1 MFLITAAELKA
12 ADGRVVCGQCDKE
25 FDALDY
31 LSETTTGFD
40 DDDLP
45 PDEDESDPS
54 LGARAPDDEGNARD
68 EDDFLREIES
78 LIEDDDPGLPDADD
92 VFRLDDDGAPFVVA
106 EGEHFEPE
114 PPAEAH
120 EGALPRPEPA
130 HVPPAIAT
138 SAPPAS
144 AQASAGPDAPAPF
157 RTPDMDE
164 DDDENARRRRWLRIG
179 LPALAVAMLL
189 VLWVHAE
196 RGRLFRTAGGQ
207 ALLAPV
213 YRLFG
218 AEASPDWAPE
228 QMRVL
233 RSAAVADPEHPGTL
247 RITAEFRND
256 AAFAQP
262 YPYLRV
268 ALEDRWGQRVA
279 SRDFTPS
286 EYRRDHVSGRSMGA
300 GERVQ
305 ASVSLP
311 DPGARADGFH
321 VDLCLETQSEG
332 RVCATEARP

>member
-1 MFLITAAELKA
+1 MGG
-12 ADGRVVCGQCDKE
+12 DGRVVCGQCDKE

-40 DDDLP
+40 DDLP
-45 PDEDESDPS
+45 QDEDEPDPS
-54 LGARAPDDEGNARD
+54 SGAQAPEDDENARD
-68 EDDFLREIES
+68 EDDFLREVES
-78 LIEDDDPGLPDADD
+78 LIDEDDPGLPDADD
-92 VFRLDDDGAPFVVA
+92 VFRLDDDGAPFVVV
-106 EGEHFEPE
+106 EGDSVEPE

-120 EGALPRPEPA
+120 EGALAWPGRA
-130 HVPPAIAT
+130 YATDVPPALAT
-138 SAPPAS
+138 SVPPAT
-144 AQASAGPDAPAPF
+144 AQAPAGTDAPAPF
-157 RTPDMDE
+157 RTPE
-164 DDDENARRRRWLRIG
+164 EGDDDEIARRRRWLRIG
-179 LPALAVAMLL
+179 LPVLAVALLL

-196 RGRLFRTAGGQ
+196 RGRLFRTPGGQ
-207 ALLAPV
+207 AVLAPM

-228 QMRVL
+228 QLRVL
-233 RSAAVADPEHPGTL
+233 RSAAVADPDRPGTL
-247 RITAEFRND
+247 RITAEFRNE
-256 AAFAQP
+256 ASFAQP

-268 ALEDRWGQRVA
+268 ALEDRWGQRVT

-286 EYRRDHVSGRSMGA
+286 EYRRDHVSGRRMRA

-321 VDLCLETQSEG
+321 VDLCLETESEG